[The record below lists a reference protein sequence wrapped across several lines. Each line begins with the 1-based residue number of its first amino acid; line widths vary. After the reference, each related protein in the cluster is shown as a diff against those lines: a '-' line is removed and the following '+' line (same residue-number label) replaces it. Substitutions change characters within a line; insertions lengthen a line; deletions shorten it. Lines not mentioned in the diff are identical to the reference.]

1 MSTENTTADIVSSVA
16 DGNRCLAGKVA
27 IVTAAGNGIG
37 RACAIRFARAG
48 AQVIAS
54 DIDGGALRETVRQ
67 IVAAGCA
74 AVAHV
79 ADVTQAVQVQQL
91 VDAAVDRHG
100 RLDVMFNNAGGA
112 FPQPTHE
119 MSLDTYRQII
129 ALNLD
134 SVFFGIHAAL
144 PVMLRQG
151 SGTVLSTTSGAGLNC
166 VLGLAAYGA
175 AKAGVINLMKNIAV
189 EYGPCGIR
197 ANTISP
203 GPMDT
208 PGLQAWLGTF
218 ENGPARYAAQIP
230 SGRLGT
236 ADDIAYAAVFLASDA
251 AQFVNGVVLP
261 VDGAIH
267 ARLATPNID

>member
-1 MSTENTTADIVSSVA
+1 MSTDTTNSAADA
-16 DGNRCLAGKVA
+16 NRCLAGKVA

-37 RACAIRFARAG
+37 RACAIRFAQAG
-48 AQVIAS
+48 ARVIAS
-54 DIDGGALRETVRQ
+54 DIAGDALRETVRL
-67 IVAAGCA
+67 IAAAGCDA
-74 AVAHV
+74 IAHV
-79 ADVTQAVQVQQL
+79 ADVTQAAQVQQL
-91 VDAAVDRHG
+91 VAVATERHG

-119 MSLDTYRQII
+119 MSLDTYRQVI

-134 SVFFGIHAAL
+134 SVFFGIRAAL

-151 SGTVLSTTSGAGLNC
+151 GGTVLSTTSGAGLNC
-166 VLGLAAYGA
+166 VPGLAAYGA

-189 EYGPCGIR
+189 EYGPRGIR

-267 ARLATPNID
+267 ARLATPDIG

>member
-1 MSTENTTADIVSSVA
+1 MTIDSSRA
-16 DGNRCLAGKVA
+16 GNELSASVAGKVV
-27 IVTAAGNGIG
+27 IITAAGSGIG
-37 RACAIRFARAG
+37 RASALHFARGG
-48 AQVIAS
+48 AHVVAS
-54 DIDGGALRETVRQ
+54 DIDGAALDETVRQ
-67 IVAAGCA
+67 IAAAGGNA
-74 AVAHV
+74 IAQV
-79 ADVTQAVQVQQL
+79 ADVTQAAQVQQL
-91 VDAAVDRHG
+91 VDTAVQKHG

-119 MSLDTYRQII
+119 MSLDTYRHII

-134 SVFFGIHAAL
+134 SVFFGTHAAL

-151 SGTVLSTTSGAGLNC
+151 FGTLLSTTSGAGLNC

-189 EYGPCGIR
+189 EYGPRGIR
-197 ANTISP
+197 ANTLSP
-203 GPMDT
+203 GAMDT

-236 ADDIAYAAVFLASDA
+236 PDDIALAAVFLASDA
-251 AQFVNGVVLP
+251 AQYINGVVLP
-261 VDGAIH
+261 VDGGIH
-267 ARLATPNID
+267 ARLATPDID

>member
-1 MSTENTTADIVSSVA
+1 MTDNENRSAYR
-16 DGNRCLAGKVA
+16 GPLAGRVA
-27 IVTAAGNGIG
+27 IVTAAGSGIG
-37 RACAIRFARAG
+37 RASALHFARAG

-54 DIDGGALRETVRQ
+54 DIDGAAVDETVRL
-67 IVAAGCA
+67 IAAAGGA
-74 AVAHV
+74 AVAQV

-91 VDAAVDRHG
+91 VDAALACHG

-119 MSLDTYRQII
+119 MSLETYRQIV

-134 SVFFGIHAAL
+134 SVFFGVHAAL
-144 PVMLRQG
+144 PVMLRQRA
-151 SGTVLSTTSGAGLNC
+151 GTILSTTSGAGLNC

-189 EYGPCGIR
+189 EYGPHGIR

-208 PGLQAWLGTF
+208 PGLRAWLGTF

-236 ADDIAYAAVFLASDA
+236 ADDIAQAAVFLASDA
-251 AQFVNGVVLP
+251 AQFINGVVLP

-267 ARLATPNID
+267 AQLATPDID